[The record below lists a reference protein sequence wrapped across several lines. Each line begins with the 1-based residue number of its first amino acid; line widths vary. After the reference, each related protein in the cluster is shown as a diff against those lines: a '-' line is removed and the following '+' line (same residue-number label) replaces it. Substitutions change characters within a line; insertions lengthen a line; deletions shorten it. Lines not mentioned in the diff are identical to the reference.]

1 MKPAELEEYLL
12 DRNVHPVTTELPVSA
27 ANLALL
33 AEAQLR
39 AGTISEDV
47 TALYLRAADAVEPK
61 ARIGKAVSG

>member
-1 MKPAELEEYLL
+1 VN
-12 DRNVHPVTTELPVSA
+12 RNVHPITTDLTISA

-33 AEAQLR
+33 AEAQFR